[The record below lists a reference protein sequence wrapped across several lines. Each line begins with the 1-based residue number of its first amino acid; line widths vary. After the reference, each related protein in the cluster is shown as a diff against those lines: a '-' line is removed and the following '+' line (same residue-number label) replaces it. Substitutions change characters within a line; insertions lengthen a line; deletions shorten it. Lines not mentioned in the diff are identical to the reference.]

1 MENIKIQDS
10 LVFEIQNNNETVLKK
25 LYQEN
30 YFKTEKFILK
40 NKGSISQAK
49 DIYQEA
55 FIAVWQN
62 VKNGNFV
69 PKNETALQGYL
80 YQIAKN
86 KWIDFL
92 RSNQYK
98 KTTRISVDM
107 NTGMQEPIEENK
119 EADLHHKVIES
130 RFKMLGKEC
139 KDLLRLFYY
148 EKKSLREISKVF
160 DINEASARNKKYRCI
175 QQLKTQ
181 IKPK

>member
-1 MENIKIQDS
+1 MKNIKIQDG
-10 LVFEIQNNNETVLKK
+10 LVFEIQNNNDTVLKK
-25 LYQEN
+25 LYQQN
-30 YFKTEKFILK
+30 YFKTEGFIVK
-40 NKGSISQAK
+40 NNGSSSQAK

-86 KWIDFL
+86 KWIDYL

-98 KTTRISVDM
+98 KTTQFTVEITTQAEVLY
-107 NTGMQEPIEENK
+107 EENQ
-119 EADLHHKVIES
+119 EFDQRLNLIETH
-130 RFKMLGKEC
+130 FKRLGGEC
-139 KDLLRLFYY
+139 KELLKSFYY
-148 EKKSLREISKVF
+148 EKKSLREIAKLF
-160 DINEASARNKKYRCI
+160 EINEASARNKKYRCI

-181 IKPK
+181 INPK

>member
-1 MENIKIQDS
+1 MKNIKIQDG
-10 LVFEIQNNNETVLKK
+10 LVLEIQKNNDAVLKK
-25 LYQEN
+25 LYQQN
-30 YFKTEKFILK
+30 YHKTRGFVLK
-40 NKGSISQAK
+40 NNGSEIQAK

-62 VKNGNFV
+62 VKNGTFL

-86 KWIDFL
+86 KWIDYL

-98 KTTRISVDM
+98 KTTQITADINVQTEVLSED
-107 NTGMQEPIEENK
+107 NK
-119 EADLHHKVIES
+119 EFDQRLNLIETH
-130 RFKMLGKEC
+130 FKRLGNEC
-139 KDLLRLFYY
+139 KELLKSFYY
-148 EKKSLREISKVF
+148 EKKSLREIAKIF

-181 IKPK
+181 INPK

>member
-1 MENIKIQDS
+1 MKKTNKQDG
-10 LVFEIQNNNETVLKK
+10 LILEIRNNNEAVLKK

-30 YFKTEKFILK
+30 YHKTQGFVLK
-40 NKGSISQAK
+40 NNGSAPQAK

-62 VKNGNFV
+62 VKNETFV

-86 KWIDFL
+86 KWIDYL
-92 RSNQYK
+92 RSNQFK
-98 KTTRISVDM
+98 KTTRISADINVQTEM
-107 NTGMQEPIEENK
+107 LSEENK
-119 EADLHHKVIES
+119 EFDQRLNLIETH
-130 RFKMLGKEC
+130 FKRLGNEC
-139 KDLLRLFYY
+139 KELLKSFYY
-148 EKKSLREISKVF
+148 EKKSLREIAKIF